1 MTPKPNRILADIA
14 IKEAA
19 VSAVTA
25 KAVGWTELG
34 YVPDTVI
41 RAGIRRLLE
50 SKRKEIHSGDIE
62 FAANTLNRFV
72 TQMNASPI
80 ALVPDVA
87 NEQHYEV
94 PADFFTHVMGDN
106 LKYSCCYWSN
116 DVSNLSEAEAAALDL
131 TVQRAGIRDGMAIL
145 DLGCGW
151 GSLSLWIA
159 EHFPGC
165 SVTSVSNS
173 SSQRDFIMEQAE
185 KRNITN
191 IDVIVCDMNDF
202 TIDKTFDRVVS
213 VEMFEHMRNWGALF
227 ERVSG
232 WLVPGGKFFMH
243 VFCHRTTPYEFVDN
257 GPTDWMSR
265 HFFTGGMMP
274 SADLPLRFPEHLGIE
289 NRWHWSGDHYA
300 RTCNAWLETMDSNRD
315 LIMPVLEE
323 CYGAEDAPLW
333 WQRWRI
339 FFMACAELFAYDEGQ
354 EWFVGHYLLAK
365 SG

>member
-1 MTPKPNRILADIA
+1 M
-14 IKEAA
+14 
-19 VSAVTA
+19 SAVTQ
-25 KAVGWTELG
+25 KAVNWTELG
-34 YVPDTVI
+34 LVPDAVI

-72 TQMNASPI
+72 AQMNQSPI
-80 ALVPDVA
+80 ALVPELA

-94 PADFFTHVMGDN
+94 PAEFFRAVMGDH
-106 LKYSCCYWSN
+106 LKYSCCYWPT
-116 DVSNLSEAEAAALDL
+116 DVSTLSEAEAAALDL
-131 TVQRAGIRDGMAIL
+131 TVKRAGIEDGMNVL

-159 EHFPGC
+159 EHFPNA

-173 SSQRDFIMEQAE
+173 HSQREFIVNEAK
-185 KRNITN
+185 KRSIEN

-202 TIDKTFDRVVS
+202 SIEKQFDRVVS

-227 ERVSG
+227 ERING
-232 WLVPGGKFFMH
+232 WLAPQGKFFMH
-243 VFCHRTTPYEFVDN
+243 VFCHRTTPYEYIDK
-257 GPTDWMSR
+257 GPGDWMSR
-265 HFFTGGMMP
+265 YFFTGGMMP
-274 SADLPLRFPEHLGIE
+274 SADLPLRFANHLQIE
-289 NRWHWSGDHYA
+289 SRWHWNGQHYA
-300 RTCNAWLETMDSNRD
+300 RTCNTWLEQMDSNKQS
-315 LIMPVLEE
+315 IMPILEE
-323 CYGAEDAPLW
+323 CYGASQAQLW

-365 SG
+365 GGNENVAAD